1 MMTAATYNG
10 AGDGSAAHDN
20 PFGGR
25 ATAIS
30 MACYR
35 FQITG
40 EQLGSVQLVPQT
52 TVSPSEVPHT
62 TVSPSDVPHTTV
74 SPSDVPHTTV
84 SPPLVPHAAVS
95 PPRDALKMSK
105 RLVVCQ
111 APHHSDSA
119 GYVVLEGAAK

>member
-1 MMTAATYNG
+1 MMTAATYNC

-25 ATAIS
+25 ATAMS

-52 TVSPSEVPHT
+52 TVSPS
-62 TVSPSDVPHTTV
+62 
-74 SPSDVPHTTV
+74 DVPHTTV

-95 PPRDALKMSK
+95 LPRDALKMSK

-111 APHHSDSA
+111 APHHNDTA
-119 GYVVLEGAAK
+119 GYVVLAGAAK